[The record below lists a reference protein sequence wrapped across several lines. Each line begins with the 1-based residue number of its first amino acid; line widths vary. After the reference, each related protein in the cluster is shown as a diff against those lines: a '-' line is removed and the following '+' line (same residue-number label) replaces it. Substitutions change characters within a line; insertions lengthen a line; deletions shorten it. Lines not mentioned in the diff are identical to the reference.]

1 MSRKKLGFVIVA
13 TALISMIPFG
23 WAQSLPAGNPAP
35 SVVDTNTVG
44 PPSIEGRVAPG
55 VSWLGRDE
63 FNLSL
68 IVLLFGFV
76 VLIFEYL
83 LLRRS
88 PVQPDGVLRVY
99 AVTLILVGTLF
110 IVTSGFDINNV
121 APAMGLFGT
130 IAGYLIGSHKQRTQK
145 EARDNEES

>member
-1 MSRKKLGFVIVA
+1 MPLSKRRVVVVVVSICITPYA
-13 TALISMIPFG
+13 WALSP
-23 WAQSLPAGNPAP
+23 PADNPAP
-35 SVVDTNTVG
+35 SVVDTSTVG
-44 PPSIEGRVAPG
+44 PPSIEGNVAPG

-76 VLIFEYL
+76 VLIFEFL
-83 LLRRS
+83 LLRKS
-88 PVQPDGVLRVY
+88 PVQADAVLRVY

-130 IAGYLIGSHKQRTQK
+130 IAGYLMGSRRPKAQK
-145 EARDNEES
+145 GVTDNVES